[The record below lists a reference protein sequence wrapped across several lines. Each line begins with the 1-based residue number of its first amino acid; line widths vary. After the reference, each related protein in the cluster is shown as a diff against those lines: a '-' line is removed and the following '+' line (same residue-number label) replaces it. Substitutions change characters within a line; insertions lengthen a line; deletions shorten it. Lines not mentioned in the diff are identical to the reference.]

1 MPRRRGTAKDRYAAA
16 TQTAA
21 AMHSQDLDVAEKLQS
36 EREQGSSV
44 ALKQI
49 KLRQQDTRPLNP
61 LHVDS
66 LQESISAL
74 GLLEPLVVD
83 QKHTLL
89 AGGHRLAAIQQLEL
103 NDPMKFSDIF
113 PGDLVPVRMM
123 GFDAT
128 KEPSR
133 ALEIEI
139 AENEHRRDYSPQ
151 EVRELAIRLME
162 QGYVYRKGKPA
173 QNEKPLGPAIEV
185 IIGKHRRTVRRYLEK
200 LNQADDIFADENLD
214 TIPLTLKQQFYAL
227 AKKAKRSSV
236 WDNPQKRRVIKRLIA
251 TLESLLDD

>member
-1 MPRRRGTAKDRYAAA
+1 MPRRRGTAKDRYAVA

-21 AMHSQDLDVAEKLQS
+21 AMHSQDLNVVEKLQV
-36 EREQGSSV
+36 EREQGLSV
-44 ALKQI
+44 FLAQI
-49 KLRQQDTRPLNP
+49 KRRQQDTRPLNP
-61 LHVDS
+61 LHVDK
-66 LQESISAL
+66 LCESISAL

-83 QKHTLL
+83 RKNTLL
-89 AGGHRLAAIQQLEL
+89 AGGHRLAAIQQLERE
-103 NDPMKFSDIF
+103 DPTKFNEIF
-113 PGDLVPVRMM
+113 PEKLVPVRIM
-123 GFDAT
+123 GFDSIE
-128 KEPSR
+128 EPSR

-200 LNQADDIFADENLD
+200 LNQVDDLLANDKTEEV
-214 TIPLTLKQQFYAL
+214 PLTLKQQFYAL
-227 AKKAKRSSV
+227 ANKARRSSV
-236 WDNPQKRRVIKRLIA
+236 WNNPQKRRVIKRLIA
-251 TLESLLDD
+251 SLETLLEE